1 MPKLIRFLLL
11 NAAGGFS
18 AGLGVGCAFVQAT
31 ALSDSAGTDP
41 LAIMLVLWGF
51 GSSFA
56 LGAVATGLA
65 LLPYD

>member
-1 MPKLIRFLLL
+1 MSKLVQFLLI
-11 NAAGGFS
+11 NTAGGFCV
-18 AGLGVGCAFVQAT
+18 GLAAGCAFIASGSVAPSLDQS
-31 ALSDSAGTDP
+31 L
-41 LAIMLVLWGF
+41 LASVLVLWGF